1 MKRLWIGFAA
11 VMILSF
17 LVLGWIGTRIYQEMP
32 PIPDKFVTTDGVTL
46 IESGEVG
53 EGQNVWQSLGGMQ
66 VGSIWG
72 HGSYVAPDWTADWLH
87 REAVFILDTWAAAE
101 FSKPFDELEEEYQ
114 GQLVGRLSKLMHT
127 NTYDESTG
135 VVTIDPI
142 RAEAFDAN
150 VDHYKTVF
158 IDGNADYAIPA
169 GSISSEERLRK
180 FSAFVFWTSWAAST
194 TRPGDIASY
203 TNNWPHEPLV
213 GNRPTGDN
221 IIWTGVSIIMLLAGI
236 SGMAW
241 WYASRRE
248 EEEKAEDI
256 ASHDPL
262 ARWKSTPSQKATI
275 KYFWVV
281 AALIFAQMGL
291 GIVTAHYGVEGEGF
305 YGFPLAEY
313 LPYSVS
319 RTWHVQI
326 GLFWIATAWLAAG
339 LFIGPLVSNHEPKF
353 QRLGVNVLFAA
364 LLLVVVG
371 SLAGE
376 WLSVKH
382 FMSDTVSFYL
392 GHQGYEYVELGR
404 VWQIGLMVGL
414 LLWLVLMLRVLWPA
428 LRRGAQA
435 NSAAELGST
444 FDAVSRSTT
453 LPTHHEERARMATS
467 SEDAPQRHLVIL
479 LAVATGAIALFYG
492 AGLTW
497 GQHSHLT
504 MVEYWRWWVVHLWV
518 EGFFEVFATTV
529 IAFVFMRLNL
539 IRPGLAAAAALL
551 AATIFLSG
559 GIIGTL
565 HHLYFS
571 GTPTVALA
579 WGSVFSAL
587 EVVPLTLIG
596 FDAVEDLRRSKASP
610 WVQRYKWP
618 IYFFVSVAFWNMIG
632 AGLFG
637 FMINPPIALY
647 YMQGLNTTPLHAHAA
662 LFGVYGMLGIGLML
676 MCLRVLIPG
685 RPWKDGMLKIG
696 FWGMNVGLMAM
707 CVLSLLPVGLLQTK
721 ASVETGYW
729 FARSSEFMQT
739 DLMQTLR
746 WMRVPGDTIFFLG
759 AVALVWFVFG
769 LWTGHSF
776 SKKPDGFD
784 PPEDHIA
791 DETKQETPNPE
802 LVKQ

>member
-1 MKRLWIGFAA
+1 MKKLWLGF
-11 VMILSF
+11 VVVVGLSF

-32 PIPDKFVTTDGVTL
+32 PIPDKFVTTEGVTL
-46 IESGEVG
+46 VDRGEIG
-53 EGQNVWQSLGGMQ
+53 QGQNVWQSLGGMQ

-87 REAVFILDTWAAAE
+87 REALFILNRWSIADFKKPYEELSRENQAA
-101 FSKPFDELEEEYQ
+101 LT
-114 GQLVGRLSKLMHT
+114 GRLTDLMRV
-127 NTYDESTG
+127 NTYDAYTG
-135 VVTIDPI
+135 VVTVDPI
-142 RAEAFDAN
+142 RAEAFAAN
-150 VDHYKTVF
+150 LDYYRTVF
-158 IDGNADYAIPA
+158 IEGNADYAIPPN
-169 GSISSEERLRK
+169 SVSNEERLRK
-180 FSAFVFWTSWAAST
+180 LAAFFFWTSWAAST
-194 TRPGDIASY
+194 DRPNDIASY
-203 TNNWPHEPLV
+203 TNNWPHEDLV
-213 GNRPTGDN
+213 GNFPTGDN
-221 IIWTGVSIIMLLAGI
+221 IVWTGVSVIMLLAGI
-236 SGMAW
+236 SAMAW

-248 EEEKAEDI
+248 DEEKPE
-256 ASHDPL
+256 SFSQYDPL
-262 ARWKSTPSQKATI
+262 SRWQATPSQKATI

-281 AALIFAQMGL
+281 AALIFAQMSL
-291 GIVTAHYGVEGEGF
+291 GIVTAHYGVEGEGL
-305 YGFPLAEY
+305 YGFPLADY
-313 LPYSVS
+313 LPYSVA

-339 LFIGPLVSNHEPKF
+339 LFIGPLVSNYEPKY
-353 QRLGVNVLFAA
+353 QRLGVNVLFGA

-376 WLSVKH
+376 WLSIKNH
-382 FMSDTVSFYL
+382 LSDTVSFYL

-404 VWQIGLMVGL
+404 VWQLGLMVGL
-414 LLWLVLMLRVLWPA
+414 LLWLVLMLRALWPA
-428 LRRGAQA
+428 LFHRTDVTTNQA
-435 NSAAELGST
+435 NS
-444 FDAVSRSTT
+444 
-453 LPTHHEERARMATS
+453 
-467 SEDAPQRHLVIL
+467 QRNLVAL

-518 EGFFEVFATTV
+518 EGFFEVFATTI

-539 IRPGLAAAAALL
+539 VRPGLAAAGALL
-551 AATIFLSG
+551 SATVFLAG
-559 GIIGTL
+559 GIIGTC

-596 FDAVEDLRRSKASP
+596 FDAMADLRKSTASP

-618 IYFFVSVAFWNMIG
+618 IYFFIAVAFWNMIG

-647 YMQGLNTTPLHAHAA
+647 YMQGLNTTPLHGHAA

-685 RPWKDGMLKIG
+685 RPWKDGMLKLG
-696 FWGMNVGLMAM
+696 FWGLNIGLFTM
-707 CVLSLLPVGLLQTK
+707 CILSLLPVGLLQTK
-721 ASVETGYW
+721 ASVEHGYW
-729 FARSSEFMQT
+729 FARSSEFLQT
-739 DLMQTLR
+739 NLMQTLR

-759 AVALVWFVFG
+759 AVALVWFIVG
-769 LWTGHSF
+769 LWSGRSF
-776 SKKPDGFD
+776 SSRDDGYN
-784 PPEDHIA
+784 PPESE
-791 DETKQETPNPE
+791 DEPTPIEVFERTEE
-802 LVKQ
+802 LESITT